1 MIFPMS
7 LAGLAALAAGLG
19 VGLLFGF
26 FLERG
31 GLGDAR
37 KLTALFYLQDFTVL
51 KVMFT
56 AMVVASGGLLVLGA
70 AGLVE
75 LGEIAIPGTYLWPQL
90 AGGLLVGIGFAVGG
104 Y

>member
-1 MIFPMS
+1 
-7 LAGLAALAAGLG
+7 
-19 VGLLFGF
+19 
-26 FLERG
+26 
-31 GLGDAR
+31 
-37 KLTALFYLQDFTVL
+37 
-51 KVMFT
+51 
-56 AMVVASGGLLVLGA
+56 VVACGGLLVLGA